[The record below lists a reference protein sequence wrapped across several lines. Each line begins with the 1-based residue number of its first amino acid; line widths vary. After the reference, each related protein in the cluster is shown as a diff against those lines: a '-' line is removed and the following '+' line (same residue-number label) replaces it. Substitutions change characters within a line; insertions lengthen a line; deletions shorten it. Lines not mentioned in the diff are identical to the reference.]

1 MPAAPP
7 SRDWILR
14 AAPTGHV
21 ERIEAY
27 FGGHGYDMHRHD
39 TYAIGR
45 TLSGVQSFHY
55 RRTCQHSLPG
65 GTIVLHPDEPHDGQA
80 GTEAGFH
87 YRMIYIEPAL
97 IQQILDGRALPFIA
111 NGISH
116 DARLHAASNA
126 LLQSAQAAID
136 PLQEDDAL
144 YDLAHALAAAAGR
157 PAGRRRPDYAAA
169 ERARQFVHDTLNAQV
184 AHMAHDGAINLDAL
198 ARAAGQ
204 DRWTLSRDFRALF
217 GTSPYRYVM
226 LRRLDVAR
234 RLIATGLPLADA
246 AAAAGFTDQSHLTH
260 RHVQTY
266 GMTPDRW
273 RRMLHA

>member
-1 MPAAPP
+1 MPSAQP

-14 AAPTGHV
+14 AATRGQV

-55 RRTCQHSLPG
+55 RRDTRHSLPG
-65 GTIVLHPDEPHDGQA
+65 GTIVLHPDELHDGQA
-80 GTEAGFH
+80 GTDAGFH

-97 IQQILDGRALPFIA
+97 IQQILGGQPLPFIA
-111 NGISH
+111 GGISH
-116 DARLHAASNA
+116 DARLFAASNT
-126 LLQSAQAAID
+126 LLQSTGAAID

-144 YDLAHALAAAAGR
+144 YDLAQALRAAAGR
-157 PAGRRRPDYAAA
+157 PRGRRQPDYPAA
-169 ERARQFVHDTLNAQV
+169 ERARQFVHDR
-184 AHMAHDGAINLDAL
+184 LDAPITLDQL
-198 ARAAGQ
+198 ADAAGQ

-226 LRRLDVAR
+226 LRRLDRAR

-266 GMTPDRW
+266 GLTPDRW